1 MTEMTS
7 VCRKFCIGILLAAV
21 FLSAVA
27 MSSCR
32 EEKILKIGI
41 VMDVSVFT
49 RAVNGFKNR
58 MSEFGYIEGENVRY
72 FFYDPAEH
80 KDMTVDNQIN
90 QVLSNKPDMMLA
102 LGYQAALKSKEAFKG
117 TDKPLIVSVVKSS
130 DLQEMTGRP
139 REPNMTGVGI
149 TFHADKA
156 LEWLKV
162 VSPGLKKVFVPI
174 NPLDSVSADDIAARM
189 ENIGSGLGI
198 EIIFA
203 KVHSSEEAAARIKS
217 LPADV
222 GAVFRIPSSSLD
234 DKNEQLSRA
243 AIERGLPMAAS
254 LQLDKDVLLTFA
266 SDLNDMGMQSARLAH
281 QVLLGVRPSDLPVET
296 AEVYLTI
303 NTSTAEKIGLNLPDK
318 VVVQANKIVRQEH

>member
-1 MTEMTS
+1 MTEMTA
-7 VCRKFCIGILLAAV
+7 VFRKFCAGILLAAA

-49 RAVNGFKNR
+49 RVVNGFKNR

-72 FFYDPAEH
+72 IFYNPAEH

-90 QVLSNKPDMMLA
+90 RVLSKKPDMILA

-117 TDKPLIVSVVKSS
+117 TDKPLVVSVVKSS
-130 DLQEMTGRP
+130 DLDEIAGNP
-139 REPNMTGVGI
+139 REPNITGVGI
-149 TFHADKA
+149 TFHADKT
-156 LEWLKV
+156 LEWLKAV
-162 VSPGLKKVFVPI
+162 TPGLKKVFIPYNPI
-174 NPLDSVSADDIAARM
+174 DSVSAD
-189 ENIGSGLGI
+189 NILISLEKLSNELGI
-198 EIIFA
+198 EIVPA
-203 KVHSSEEAAARIKS
+203 KVHSVEEAVARIKS

-234 DKNEQLSRA
+234 DKNEQLSLA

-254 LQLDKDVLLTFA
+254 LQLDKDVLLTLA
-266 SDLNDMGMQSARLAH
+266 SDLNDMGMQSARLAY

-296 AEVYLTI
+296 AEVYFTI
-303 NTSTAEKIGLNLPDK
+303 NATTAEKIGLNLPDK
-318 VVVQANKIVRQEH
+318 VVVQANKIVR